1 MYDIQRVI
9 NILKERTAKPCIKL
23 NTILTEC
30 TQFDSKVGGTP
41 YVPNEFEYPRSTIN
55 NEPLQLLAQINF
67 EQMPKLEDFPSKG
80 ILQFY
85 IQDTFDTMYG
95 LDFSTPTQQKD
106 FRVIYH
112 ENIDYSANNL
122 DKIPTIKQCSEF
134 DFIVEKC
141 CKLVPQLINNQA
153 MLMCDVNFWDTLE
166 NIFIEIYPNAT
177 KQEFEDFCQQDDT
190 DNYIWDNCF
199 NEDLAYHSIG
209 GYPFFTQSDPRE
221 ECSYADYT
229 TLLLQLN
236 TDDTCG
242 MTWGDNGIGNFF
254 IKPNDLK
261 NLNFNDVLYYW
272 DCY

>member
-9 NILKERTAKPCIKL
+9 NILKERTAKTCIKL
-23 NTILTEC
+23 NTIPTEG

-41 YVPNEFEYPRSTIN
+41 YIPNGFEYPRSTVN

-80 ILQFY
+80 MLQFY

-112 ENIDYSANNL
+112 ENIDYSANNM

-166 NIFIEIYPNAT
+166 KVFMEVYPNAT
-177 KQEFEDFCQQDDT
+177 KQEFENFCQQDDI
-190 DNYIWDNCF
+190 DNNIWDSCF
-199 NEDLAYHSIG
+199 NDDLAYHSIC

-221 ECSYADYT
+221 DSSYADYT

-242 MTWGDNGIGNFF
+242 IIWGDNGVGNFF

-261 NLNFNDVLYYW
+261 NLNFNDVLYNW